1 MAVNGMFDGSRKKDI
16 FFFFFFVCG
25 SPYRVFEGQ
34 GAGKMLSYIKSLS
47 TPFPSSSIGLRFYIY
62 SYIMDAKY
70 PKFFGDSDR
79 LEPSSTLT
87 ACALHW

>member
-47 TPFPSSSIGLRFYIY
+47 TPFPLELDWFAFLYIFLY
-62 SYIMDAKY
+62 Y
-70 PKFFGDSDR
+70 G
-79 LEPSSTLT
+79 
-87 ACALHW
+87 C